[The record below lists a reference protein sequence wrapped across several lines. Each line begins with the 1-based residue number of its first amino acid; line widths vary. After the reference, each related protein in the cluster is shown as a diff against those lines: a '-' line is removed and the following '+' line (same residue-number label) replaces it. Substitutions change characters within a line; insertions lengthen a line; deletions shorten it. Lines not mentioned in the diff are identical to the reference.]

1 MALWSDQYQFLVHK
15 TGSIYESLKWPFLHC
30 YYFSPL
36 QFNNWKKKCLY
47 VPSQT
52 TVLKVKGNTT
62 MAIVEMW
69 LTLSSCLFSN
79 IAESLLQVQ
88 LISDFF
94 FWKRISSKNR
104 QATVWA
110 CDNILI
116 SCFLYSDSQMS
127 TYLVG
132 LYGKVISWYVCIFQI
147 LSHTSM

>member
-36 QFNNWKKKCLY
+36 QFNNWKKSLY

-94 FWKRISSKNR
+94 FEKEYHPKTGRQLFEPVIIFWSAVSYTVIAKCLPSWALWKS
-104 QATVWA
+104 
-110 CDNILI
+110 
-116 SCFLYSDSQMS
+116 Y
-127 TYLVG
+127 
-132 LYGKVISWYVCIFQI
+132 
-147 LSHTSM
+147 

>member
-1 MALWSDQYQFLVHK
+1 MIWSVPIFGSQNRLKIWVVEVAIFALLLLL
-15 TGSIYESLKWPFLHC
+15 SIAIQQL
-30 YYFSPL
+30 
-36 QFNNWKKKCLY
+36 KKKCLY

-88 LISDFF
+88 LISDLF

-104 QATVWA
+104 QATVCVWA